1 MRLLIFAQVLWKRYI
16 EFEIEVAKVEREEQG
31 DVDDEDGA
39 RGQKVRN

>member
-1 MRLLIFAQVLWKRYI
+1 
-16 EFEIEVAKVEREEQG
+16 VAKVEREEQG